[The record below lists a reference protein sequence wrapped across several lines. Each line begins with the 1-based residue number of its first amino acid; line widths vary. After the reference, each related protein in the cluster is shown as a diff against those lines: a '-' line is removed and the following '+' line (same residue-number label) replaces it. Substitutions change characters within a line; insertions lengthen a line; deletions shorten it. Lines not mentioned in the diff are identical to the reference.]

1 MLTLF
6 GMATKDDAVCMVHA
20 CMLETDCDEDLGECG
35 DAVGA
40 RIFYIGQEARGL
52 VKARRRADGVMEY
65 KVRWHGCEKD
75 ADTWVE
81 STSLPAKMIARYE
94 KKMAEKKAA
103 VAAAAAGTGAP

>member
-40 RIFYIGQEARGL
+40 RIFYILFDFTIMVSRHPVSPIRSSGNHCPFFDRMFACRL
-52 VKARRRADGVMEY
+52 SACIYAI
-65 KVRWHGCEKD
+65 
-75 ADTWVE
+75 
-81 STSLPAKMIARYE
+81 LPCK
-94 KKMAEKKAA
+94 
-103 VAAAAAGTGAP
+103 